1 MVQRLRLARVVTSP
15 LTFSTLL
22 YDQIAAIRESGIELT
37 LVSGDVKELSAIA
50 ARQRVAYQPIPMV
63 RQPSPGR
70 DMASLL
76 RLSRFLAAS
85 EFDIIHSSTPK
96 AGLLSALAGA
106 ICSVPIRLHTF
117 TGQRWVTMS
126 GVMRWMLHSF
136 DHIIGRLSTRTYA
149 DSFSQMRFL
158 VDEKIVSRAKIS
170 VLATGSISGVNLCR
184 FDPRHYG
191 PDHRSVMRARLNIPQ
206 HATVIVFVGR
216 VTRDKGVAELVDAFV
231 ELADESSTLYLLL
244 VGPFEPELD
253 PLPQRTRASIESD
266 ARIQQVGFHTKPEEY
281 LAMADIFC
289 LPSYREGFGTV
300 VIEAGA
306 MGLPTVATSVTGLVD
321 AVRDGETGLLVPA
334 RDAKALRAALQ
345 ALVESVDLRGRMG
358 RAARV
363 RAVREFD
370 AKLVNQAVIDEY
382 FRLSGSR
389 HAEPCSEQ

>member
-1 MVQRLRLARVVTSP
+1 
-15 LTFSTLL
+15 
-22 YDQIAAIRESGIELT
+22 
-37 LVSGDVKELSAIA
+37 
-50 ARQRVAYQPIPMV
+50 
-63 RQPSPGR
+63 
-70 DMASLL
+70 
-76 RLSRFLAAS
+76 
-85 EFDIIHSSTPK
+85 
-96 AGLLSALAGA
+96 
-106 ICSVPIRLHTF
+106 
-117 TGQRWVTMS
+117 
-126 GVMRWMLHSF
+126 
-136 DHIIGRLSTRTYA
+136 
-149 DSFSQMRFL
+149 
-158 VDEKIVSRAKIS
+158 
-170 VLATGSISGVNLCR
+170 
-184 FDPRHYG
+184 
-191 PDHRSVMRARLNIPQ
+191 MRARLNIPQ

-231 ELADESSTLYLLL
+231 ELADEFSTLYLLL